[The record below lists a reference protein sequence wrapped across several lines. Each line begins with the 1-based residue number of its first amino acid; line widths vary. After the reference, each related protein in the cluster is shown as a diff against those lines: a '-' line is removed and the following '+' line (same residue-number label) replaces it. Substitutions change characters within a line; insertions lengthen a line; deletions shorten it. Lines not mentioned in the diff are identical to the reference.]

1 MVSNLS
7 PAPVSTRLLGDIG
20 GTNAR
25 FAWQS
30 DPSAP
35 ITLVERFSCADF
47 ESPGAAIH
55 CYLTSHGLPVP
66 QDCALGVATPILGD
80 QVTMTN
86 SSWCFSISALKER
99 FRFDRLVVIN
109 DFTALALA
117 LPKLEQT
124 KLHPIG
130 SGEAVIGCA
139 KALIGAGTGLGVSG
153 LLPDGNGRW
162 VPISGEGGHVSLA
175 AQTEEEVAVI
185 AQLRARFGH
194 VSAERVLS
202 GPGLVNLYEASAAL
216 AMRSPQF
223 GAAEQ
228 ILSAG
233 DSDPDCRRAVQWFA
247 AFLGATA
254 GDLALTLGARGG
266 VYIGGGISPR
276 LLMALEGSAFR
287 ARFEGKGRFA
297 SYLAAIPT
305 WVIVSEHS
313 PALIGAARALDR

>member
-7 PAPVSTRLLGDIG
+7 TVPVSARLLGDIG

-30 DPSAP
+30 GPGAP
-35 ITLVERFSCADF
+35 TTWVERYSCADF
-47 ESPGAAIH
+47 ESLGAAIH
-55 CYLTSHGLPVP
+55 CYLTSHGLPAP
-66 QDCALGVATPILGD
+66 RDCALGIATPILGD
-80 QVTMTN
+80 RVKMTN
-86 SSWCFSISALKER
+86 SSWSFSISALKEQ
-99 FRFDRLVVIN
+99 FGFERLVVIN

-117 LPKLEQT
+117 LPELDQT

-130 SGEAVIGCA
+130 FGEAVPGCA

-162 VPISGEGGHVSLA
+162 VPIAGEGGHVSLV
-175 AQTEEEVAVI
+175 AQTEEEIAVL

-202 GPGLVNLYEASAAL
+202 GSGLVNLCEASAAL

-223 GAAEQ
+223 GTAEQ
-228 ILSAG
+228 ILSAS
-233 DSDPDCRRAVQWFA
+233 DTDPDCQRAVQWFA

-266 VYIGGGISPR
+266 VYIGGGIAPR
-276 LLMALEGSAFR
+276 LLLALEGSNFR